1 MWGKREVV
9 SPILLEEKQSSQGA
23 WQNPGKDVN
32 MCQMGVYESCSS
44 WKDLFWC
51 DLAFQAHAEASV
63 LAMGVALTA
72 ATGQPL
78 PT

>member
-1 MWGKREVV
+1 
-9 SPILLEEKQSSQGA
+9 
-23 WQNPGKDVN
+23 

-44 WKDLFWC
+44 WKDLFQC
-51 DLAFQAHAEASV
+51 DLAFEAHAEASV

-72 ATGQPL
+72 ATRQPL